1 ALLYASTSGKNT
13 AAIWNSW
20 RWRESVMRFTV
31 NGSILLT
38 ELPLLERPAAVRA
51 AGFEAVEL
59 WWPFAT
65 ATPEADDVDALVGA
79 LQGAGVQLTGLNFA
93 AGDMPAGDRGLVS
106 WPGREADFLAN
117 LDVVTAIGERT
128 GCRAFNALYGNRR
141 PDADPA
147 AQDDLAARNLAAA
160 ARAVARIGGTVLV
173 EPVSGVD
180 AYPLR
185 TADDAV
191 AVLDRVA
198 SEHGPTNVGLLLDVY
213 HLAVNGDDVE
223 AAITHHRDRVAHVQI
238 ADAPGRDQPG
248 TGELP
253 IGVWLDDLEAG
264 GYDGWVGLEYKPASP
279 ASQADPFGWLP
290 RDR

>member
-1 ALLYASTSGKNT
+1 
-13 AAIWNSW
+13 
-20 RWRESVMRFTV
+20 MRFTV

-65 ATPEADDVDALVGA
+65 ATPEA
-79 LQGAGVQLTGLNFA
+79 
-93 AGDMPAGDRGLVS
+93 
-106 WPGREADFLAN
+106 
-117 LDVVTAIGERT
+117 
-128 GCRAFNALYGNRR
+128 
-141 PDADPA
+141 
-147 AQDDLAARNLAAA
+147 
-160 ARAVARIGGTVLV
+160 
-173 EPVSGVD
+173 
-180 AYPLR
+180 
-185 TADDAV
+185 
-191 AVLDRVA
+191 
-198 SEHGPTNVGLLLDVY
+198 
-213 HLAVNGDDVE
+213 DDVE

-290 RDR
+290 RDRRA